1 LSVEVIILLM
11 FISVVLGVA
20 SGFPV
25 AFVLGG
31 TGVIFAIIT
40 GIGTTSLSIIRAFG
54 VSSTY
59 VFACIPLFIFM
70 GAMIESSG
78 SAELAFDSLYRL
90 MGNVKGS
97 LAISTVLI
105 CTLFAATTG
114 IIGASVTT
122 MGMVALPAMLKRGY
136 NKPLATGSI
145 CAGGTLG
152 ILIPPSIMLILYAPM
167 AGISVARMFTGAI
180 LPGLLLSALYIIYI
194 VVRTII
200 NPSMGPS
207 MSYEEKKQISRRE
220 TFSMA
225 AKSLFPVLFL
235 ILAVLGSIFFGI
247 AAPTEAASIGA
258 FGSIVLAAS
267 YGKLNWQTLQKAIY
281 GTLRITTMIIFIA
294 MGANIFTSTLM
305 TIGGGPVISNLL
317 LGLGVSRWG
326 ILAIVLVIVF
336 LLGMF
341 MDWVGILLIV
351 VPIFNPILSS
361 LGFDPLWV
369 GLIICISLQMSFL
382 TPPFAYAIFYLKGLH
397 IEGITM
403 SDLYK
408 GVVPF
413 IMLQII
419 GTALCIIF
427 PQIVT
432 FLPRIAYIHP

>member
-1 LSVEVIILLM
+1 MSIEIIVLLM
-11 FISVVLGVA
+11 FVSVVLGVA
-20 SGFPV
+20 TGFPV

-31 TGVIFAIIT
+31 VGVIFASLT
-40 GIGTTSLSIIRAFG
+40 GIGVTSLSVIRAYG

-59 VFACIPLFIFM
+59 IFTCIPLFVFM
-70 GAMIESSG
+70 GAMIARSG
-78 SAELAFDSLYRL
+78 CAELAFDSLYRL
-90 MGNVKGS
+90 MGNTKGS
-97 LAISTVLI
+97 LAIGTVLI
-105 CTLFAATTG
+105 STLFAATTG

-180 LPGLLLSALYIIYI
+180 LPGLLLSALFILYIG
-194 VVRTII
+194 VRTHI

-207 MSYEEKKQISRRE
+207 IPHEERKQFSRRQSL
-220 TFSMA
+220 TMGM
-225 AKSLFPVLFL
+225 KSLFPVLFL

-247 AAPTEAASIGA
+247 AAPTEAAAVGA
-258 FGSIVLAAS
+258 LGAIVLTAF
-267 YGKLNWQTLQKAIY
+267 YGKLNWQNLKAASY
-281 GTLRITTMIIFIA
+281 STLRITTMIIFIA
-294 MGANIFTSTLM
+294 VGANLFTSTLM
-305 TIGGGPVISNLL
+305 TIGGGSVISNLL
-317 LGLGVSRWG
+317 LGLGIGPWG
-326 ILAIVLVIVF
+326 IFAVVLGIVF

-351 VPIFNPILSS
+351 VPIFNPILTS

-369 GLIICISLQMSFL
+369 GVIVCISLQMSFL
-382 TPPFAYAIFYLKGLH
+382 TPPFAYSIFYLKGLH
-397 IEGITM
+397 IKGITM

-408 GVVPF
+408 GVIPF
-413 IMLQII
+413 VLLQMI
-419 GTALCIIF
+419 GTFLCIIF

-432 FLPRIAYIHP
+432 FLPDLAYVHH